1 LDAPSEKRLAILFAE
16 RAGEWNLPDFPRVRA
31 VDSEMGVYGVESHGY
46 RTNGLSRVT
55 FINHRAKSVRVRL
68 EAPGRDLLSG
78 TAVSQVIDVP
88 SGIPMF
94 VEY

>member
-1 LDAPSEKRLAILFAE
+1 MAPSEKKLALLFAE
-16 RAGEWNLPDFPRVRA
+16 QAGGWNLPDFPRVRA
-31 VDSEMGVYGVESHGY
+31 VDSEKGVYGVEAHGY

-55 FINHRAKSVRVRL
+55 FINHRAKPVRVRL

-78 TAVSQVIDVP
+78 TVVP
-88 SGIPMF
+88 QTLELLPGVPFF